1 VGAVAGLPLS
11 GNRFNISF
19 TVEGR
24 PEIPPAQQPTMEVRV
39 ATPGYFRTIGIPVRR
54 GRGFTDADGPEA
66 PQVVVLSE
74 AAVRRFFAGEEPIG
88 QRIRL
93 GFGRGRGRRA
103 GGEVVGVV
111 GDVKETSLGAA
122 SPPEIYV
129 PYAQFPIQSMD
140 LVLRTDVPPRS
151 LAVVAE
157 RVVHGLDAELPVA
170 KVATL
175 EEVLA
180 RSVSEPRF
188 YAILLG
194 SFAGTALFLAAL
206 GLFGVTSYAVTQR
219 TRELA
224 VRIALGA
231 GRAELLR
238 MVLLDALLL
247 GAAGVAVGLAGAL
260 LLSRVLSSML
270 YSLSPRDPLT
280 LGGVA
285 LLLLATT
292 LVAGYVP
299 ARWATRVDPA
309 VALRAE

>member
-1 VGAVAGLPLS
+1 
-11 GNRFNISF
+11 
-19 TVEGR
+19 
-24 PEIPPAQQPTMEVRV
+24 
-39 ATPGYFRTIGIPVRR
+39 
-54 GRGFTDADGPEA
+54 
-66 PQVVVLSE
+66 
-74 AAVRRFFAGEEPIG
+74 
-88 QRIRL
+88 
-93 GFGRGRGRRA
+93 
-103 GGEVVGVV
+103 VGVV